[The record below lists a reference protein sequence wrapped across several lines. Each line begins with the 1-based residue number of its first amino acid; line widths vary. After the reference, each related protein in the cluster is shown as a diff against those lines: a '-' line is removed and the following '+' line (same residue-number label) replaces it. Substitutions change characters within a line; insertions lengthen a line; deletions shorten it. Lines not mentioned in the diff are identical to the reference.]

1 MPRKPEPVTA
11 PAVIKWTEEEWEL
24 IAKRLLDLKGPDLL
38 QSAQLDEIKAK
49 DVFLAQDALPESRH
63 RKLISISQGFQAIR
77 QRLHGILQKLDSTAS
92 QEDLFAGAVPFNA
105 QSAEPSAK
113 TSARQKFKFAH
124 GAEKATATDIA
135 PAQAQAKEIDN
146 PTPEIGGETEPV
158 LAPTEQLARN
168 ESLPAGSHPQMGARL
183 NEPKP
188 APRSGRPLQDN
199 RVARPVQTP
208 SPVATGNFIELAR
221 PFISMVCQ
229 ELANALV
236 TRLMEQGASQDV
248 TSLLQSAGNGA
259 RQTPAHL
266 QQRRQGQPNT
276 QSYASP
282 AARDESFPVVE
293 HSLPTVQ
300 GSDDHDE
307 DHDEAD
313 VQPLFDPK
321 LPPSANSAFKPMV
334 ALIGTSTHD
343 FEDLQRYYPQ
353 LELKVVTLEELR
365 TAPSLRS
372 CQRMI
377 GLREDIPAPADE
389 YLRKT
394 FRNRY
399 LRVIGG
405 VSQVREQL
413 NAWLASPGTM
423 NDQPRWPRKQGSAGG
438 KGQGAGYPKKRQFRR
453 PKNTP

>member
-1 MPRKPEPVTA
+1 MPRKPEPAAA
-11 PAVIKWTEEEWEL
+11 PAVIKWTQEEWEL
-24 IAKRLLDLKGPDLL
+24 IAKRLLDVKGHDLL
-38 QSAQLDEIKAK
+38 QSAQLDEVKAK
-49 DVFLAQDALPESRH
+49 DVFLAQDALPEGRH

-77 QRLHGILQKLDSTAS
+77 QRLHGILQKFNSTTS
-92 QEDLFAGAVPFNA
+92 QEDLFAGAPQSNA
-105 QSAEPSAK
+105 PAAEPSAK
-113 TSARQKFKFAH
+113 TTVRQKRKSEH
-124 GAEKATATDIA
+124 GNANETLSDSV
-135 PAQAQAKEIDN
+135 PVHAQQIDN
-146 PTPEIGGETEPV
+146 PTHEIAGETKPV
-158 LAPTEQLARN
+158 LAPVEQLSRK
-168 ESLPAGSHPQMGARL
+168 EPLPAASQPQTEARL

-188 APRSGRPLQDN
+188 APRSDRSNQNN
-199 RVARPVQTP
+199 RASRPVQTP
-208 SPVATGNFIELAR
+208 SPVATGDFIELAR
-221 PFISMVCQ
+221 PFVSMVCE

-236 TRLMEQGASQDV
+236 TRLMAHGGSQAA
-248 TSLLQSAGNGA
+248 TSLLQSALNGA
-259 RQTPAHL
+259 RHSTAR
-266 QQRRQGQPNT
+266 QQRQPNT
-276 QSYASP
+276 PSYVSP
-282 AARDESFPVVE
+282 ASRDESFAAME
-293 HSLPTVQ
+293 HSLPTAQ
-300 GSDDHDE
+300 ASDDHDE

-353 LELKVVTLEELR
+353 LELKVVPLEDLR

-423 NDQPRWPRKQGSAGG
+423 NDQPRWPRKQGNAGG

-453 PKNTP
+453 PKTTP

>member
-1 MPRKPEPVTA
+1 MPRKPEPVAA

-24 IAKRLLDLKGPDLL
+24 IAKHLLDLKGRDLL
-38 QSAQLDEIKAK
+38 QSAQLDEVKAK
-49 DVFLAQDALPESRH
+49 DVFLAQDALPEGRH

-77 QRLHGILQKLDSTAS
+77 QRLHGILQKLDSLAS
-92 QEDLFAGAVPFNA
+92 QEDLFDGTA
-105 QSAEPSAK
+105 QSNAPAAEPSDK
-113 TSARQKFKFAH
+113 TTARQKRKFEH
-124 GAEKATATDIA
+124 GT
-135 PAQAQAKEIDN
+135 AKETVTDSVPTHAKEVDN
-146 PTPEIGGETEPV
+146 PAHEIVSETGPV
-158 LAPTEQLARN
+158 LAPTEQLSRN
-168 ESLPAGSHPQMGARL
+168 ASLQAGSQPQMEARL

-188 APRSGRPLQDN
+188 APRTDRINQDN
-199 RVARPVQTP
+199 RASRPVQSP
-208 SPVATGNFIELAR
+208 SPVATGDFIELAR
-221 PFISMVCQ
+221 PFVSMVCQ

-236 TRLMEQGASQDV
+236 TRLMAQGGSQAA
-248 TSLLQSAGNGA
+248 TSLLQSALNGA
-259 RQTPAHL
+259 RHPTAP
-266 QQRRQGQPNT
+266 QQRQPNAP
-276 QSYASP
+276 SYVSP
-282 AARDESFPVVE
+282 ASREESFAAVE
-293 HSLPTVQ
+293 HSLPTPQ

-353 LELKVVTLEELR
+353 LELKVVPLEDLR

-413 NAWLASPGTM
+413 NAWLASPGNM
-423 NDQPRWPRKQGSAGG
+423 NDQPRWPRKQGNAGA
-438 KGQGAGYPKKRQFRR
+438 KGQGPGYPKKRQFRR